1 MSLDDCRAERWGTA
15 ARINRG
21 RRLAPAAL
29 AISLLARLAIG
40 VGIIA
45 LGRLWK

>member
-1 MSLDDCRAERWGTA
+1 MSLDECRAERWGTA

-29 AISLLARLAIG
+29 AISLLAGLAIG
-40 VGIIA
+40 VGVTA
-45 LGRLWK
+45 LARL

>member
-1 MSLDDCRAERWGTA
+1 MSLDECRAERWGTA

-29 AISLLARLAIG
+29 AISLLAGLAIG
-40 VGIIA
+40 LGITAIA
-45 LGRLWK
+45 RLWK